1 MDGEIVIG
9 TRIDTKDFDAEID
22 YIKSQMDDIEDKLK
36 QADMGF
42 EVGDTIKLEAQYS
55 KLSKQLDKLI
65 VKNKQ
70 LNQASLTTL
79 KANIEDAG
87 NSIGKVIKK
96 VGRWALAVFGIRSA
110 YLAVRSAMNT
120 ITQYDTQLKADI
132 DYMKNAI
139 AFALEPVVRKIVELM
154 KTLMFYVAYI
164 IKAWTGRDIFAN
176 ANKSLKQANGEAKKL
191 SKTLAGFDEMNVLS
205 DSSSGGGGGVATPS
219 FDLTAPED
227 IQPPAW
233 LVWIADNKEIV
244 IAGLL
249 GIAGA
254 LVAVKLGINGI
265 IGLGIG
271 IALVG
276 LILLIQDIIKFIK
289 DPSWDNFA
297 NILRDLAIVLTG
309 VGIAL
314 VFINA
319 NNPIGWIMLAVS
331 AIALLVSIIIKN
343 WDKIKAVLGKA
354 VDWIKEKFN
363 SIKDFFKNLI
373 DKIVG
378 FFKELGTKVGNVI
391 GSAFKAVI
399 NGVLSAIENILNFPI
414 KSINALIGTIN
425 KIPGINL
432 GKLSTFKLPRL
443 AKGGIVNYPGK
454 GVPVG
459 SAITGEAGKEGVIP
473 LTDSQQMQL
482 LGEAIGR
489 YININAT
496 IPVYVANR
504 QIAKEIRRINAEDD
518 FAFNR

>member
-22 YIKSQMDDIEDKLK
+22 YIKSQMDDIKDKLK

-42 EVGDTIKLEAQYS
+42 EVGDTVKLEAQYS

-70 LNQASLTTL
+70 LDQASLTTL

-96 VGRWALAVFGIRSA
+96 VGKWALAVFGIRSA
-110 YLAVRSAMNT
+110 YLAVRSAMST
-120 ITQYDTQLKADI
+120 IGQYDTQLKADI
-132 DYMKNAI
+132 DYMKNAV

-191 SKTLAGFDEMNVLS
+191 SKTMAGFDEMNVLN
-205 DSSSGGGGGVATPS
+205 DSSSGSGSGVTTPS

-227 IQPPAW
+227 IQPPSW
-233 LVWIADNKEIV
+233 LVWIGKNGKTVATL
-244 IAGLL
+244 IA

-254 LVAVKLGINGI
+254 LIALKFGINGI

-271 IALVG
+271 IALAG

-289 DPSWDNFA
+289 DPSWNNFT

-314 VFINA
+314 VFMNA

-331 AIALLVSIIIKN
+331 AVALLVSVIIKN

-354 VDWIKEKFN
+354 VDWIKDKFN
-363 SIKDFFKNLI
+363 ELPGWAKALLKGIGNAVVNVINHII
-373 DKIVG
+373 DKLNAFLLPLRAVIATIG
-378 FFKELGTKVGNVI
+378 KVTGKNWTI
-391 GSAFKAVI
+391 GSV
-399 NGVLSAIENILNFPI
+399 AI
-414 KSINALIGTIN
+414 
-425 KIPGINL
+425 
-432 GKLSTFKLPRL
+432 PRVPYL

-459 SAITGEAGKEGVIP
+459 SAITGESGREGVIP
-473 LTDSQQMQL
+473 LTDSQQMAL
-482 LGEAIGR
+482 LGEAIGK